1 MMILNNERVADEIYA
16 AIKADVLCQKYKI
29 GDTIEVQNLAAE
41 FGVSSNI
48 AEQALILL
56 CQRGLLNEISTN
68 MYCVKETHGQEFYYS
83 GRFQIMFLNMEYII
97 QKLKETNIPI
107 SKKTLKQSLE
117 SMKMGLE
124 NGDYKS
130 YVVSCEQFYLELCKQ
145 AKMRILGKSLK
156 AINNQLTEFDNIFG
170 KKFLLTSAQCTVEAV
185 GLLLMALEDR
195 DYDRATDVIQQLY
208 QYYISLLID

>member
-1 MMILNNERVADEIYA
+1 
-16 AIKADVLCQKYKI
+16 
-29 GDTIEVQNLAAE
+29 
-41 FGVSSNI
+41 
-48 AEQALILL
+48 
-56 CQRGLLNEISTN
+56 
-68 MYCVKETHGQEFYYS
+68 
-83 GRFQIMFLNMEYII
+83 
-97 QKLKETNIPI
+97 
-107 SKKTLKQSLE
+107 
-117 SMKMGLE
+117 MKMGLE